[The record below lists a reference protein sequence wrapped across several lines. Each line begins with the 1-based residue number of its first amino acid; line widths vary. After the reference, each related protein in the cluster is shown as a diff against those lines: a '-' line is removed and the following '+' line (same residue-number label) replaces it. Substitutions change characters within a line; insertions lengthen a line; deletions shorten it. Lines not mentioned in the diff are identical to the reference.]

1 MQDIPINLN
10 LIALIIFLGVVFGIY
25 TSYFLIKKSV
35 QSKSPNI
42 FMGLLILTLSLIMF
56 EGWLNYTS
64 YIFKTLWL
72 TNFSEPLNF
81 VIAPLIFLFMTSLL
95 GDKRSKLDSLHF
107 IPFLLWLIYCLF
119 FFSMTNEFKYNDNIR
134 VMQLTI
140 PQLKLLPE
148 YTSDPLSIRN
158 YVNQATIIHILVYII
173 IISVRLLL
181 SVKKRSETIFNTK
194 SKVLISFRNSFYHF
208 LIITVILIFVKSTYE
223 SDVGDYLIFLYISFM
238 IFLTSYQIMNSSKYY
253 ENASSFLEGPVIK
266 YEKSSLTDEDKLL
279 ILKAIKNQMQNEKF
293 FIKSTASLSGLS
305 KELRQRSHH
314 VSQVI
319 NEKLDQSFFEMLA
332 SYRVEEAKVIL
343 KTDLGK
349 KLTIEEIAE
358 RVGYNSKSAFN
369 SAFKKITTLTPSQY
383 RSS

>member
-1 MQDIPINLN
+1 
-10 LIALIIFLGVVFGIY
+10 
-25 TSYFLIKKSV
+25 
-35 QSKSPNI
+35 
-42 FMGLLILTLSLIMF
+42 MGLLILTLSLIMF